1 MSTTG
6 GRFNPVY
13 PITDQTGRPTQYFRD
28 YVNGLDGLIALLFA
42 NYSPKLVNAANDAA
56 AKAAGVK
63 VGQFYRNGSIVMQ
76 RQA

>member
-6 GRFNPVY
+6 GRFDPVY

-28 YVNGLDGLIALLFA
+28 YMKNTDNLLALLFA

-56 AKAAGVK
+56 AKTAGVK
-63 VGQFYRNGSIVMQ
+63 VGQFYRNGSVVMQ
-76 RQA
+76 RQV